1 MFVHLEAENIRI
13 HLDVD
18 DCFHNINNKVEIN
31 VYGFI
36 HIGIFLDEVQY
47 LSCFDDGECTLLIK
61 NGEILKEKTE

>member
-1 MFVHLEAENIRI
+1 MFVHFEARNINI
-13 HLDVD
+13 HLDVEE
-18 DCFHNINNKVEIN
+18 CFCNTNGKVEIN

-61 NGEILKEKTE
+61 NGEILKEKTK